1 MLDKII
7 KRMDDDPE
15 RRFTGEYFKDR
26 VADLR
31 IERSDLNYGLCCGYI
46 SCLRAMGFITDEEDI
61 QAFNEIGD
69 IFTGRKEACEKI

>member
-31 IERSDLNYGLCCGYI
+31 SLRRELDYGLCCGYLA
-46 SCLRAMGFITDEEDI
+46 CLRAMGFITDGEDI

-69 IFTGRKEACEKI
+69 IFTGREETCEKI